1 MNNNTQNEQ
10 FDFEEKRESYI
21 LRDTL
26 DVIIANWYWFVVSVV
41 VFTLVGYYYSSSRP
55 FLYSKEATIII
66 KDEKKNGMSPEL
78 AAFADVGMGMQS
90 TDVESEVYILKSK
103 YLMARVV
110 ERLGLNIT
118 YMQKNGLRYIDVY
131 TKTPVILNLVGDVTA
146 GSFGMDIT
154 PINVNEASVVYP
166 IKKGELK
173 TQKVNFGDTIATPY
187 FTFVITKG
195 VPFTNSSIDVPV
207 YVNYENTTRSENRYS
222 RKVTVNRADKVTAF
236 VSLSIKD
243 GNAKRAE
250 DILNAMVEMYNIDAI
265 QNKNLI
271 AQNTEDFIVERLSNI
286 KGELGDVDTE
296 VETFKKDNNI
306 TDLTQVSSMA
316 LTIGETI
323 QKEVVDIEMQK
334 NIVNFFIEYL
344 KDPSRENDLIPSIA
358 LEDASINS
366 NISKYNEEMLKYN
379 RMRNATGE
387 NNPVFVDLGN
397 ALSSSKS
404 ALIKSLENTMSSLNI
419 KLKDVNHQNDL
430 INRRIESVP
439 TQEKEI
445 VDIMRQQKIKEELYL
460 YLLNKRE
467 ENAITLAIT
476 EPNARV
482 VDKAYGSSAPI
493 SPILIFDLLLAMAL
507 GLAVPIIVIFIIN
520 LIDTKVRGRQDIER
534 FTTVPIFGEL
544 PKKPKAKKNDYI
556 VVSPNGK
563 DLLSEIFNILCFD
576 LNFVAKEK
584 KSRGLVSM
592 MTSSISGEGKTY
604 CALNLAL
611 SLAYLGKKVLILDMD
626 LRKTSVSKILLERKT
641 KIQGIT
647 NWLVN
652 TEGKTYQDYIVK
664 NIKHENLDL
673 MPAGAIPPNPINILL
688 DTRLDD
694 MVDSM
699 RNEYDYIIIDC
710 VPARIVADAGII
722 SRFIDNT
729 IYVVRSRVLDRRY
742 LLDIEKMYQEGKL

>member
-26 DVIIANWYWFVVSVV
+26 DVINANWYWFVDSVV

-344 KDPSRENDLIPSIA
+344 
-358 LEDASINS
+358 
-366 NISKYNEEMLKYN
+366 
-379 RMRNATGE
+379 
-387 NNPVFVDLGN
+387 
-397 ALSSSKS
+397 
-404 ALIKSLENTMSSLNI
+404 
-419 KLKDVNHQNDL
+419 
-430 INRRIESVP
+430 
-439 TQEKEI
+439 
-445 VDIMRQQKIKEELYL
+445 
-460 YLLNKRE
+460 
-467 ENAITLAIT
+467 
-476 EPNARV
+476 
-482 VDKAYGSSAPI
+482 
-493 SPILIFDLLLAMAL
+493 
-507 GLAVPIIVIFIIN
+507 
-520 LIDTKVRGRQDIER
+520 
-534 FTTVPIFGEL
+534 
-544 PKKPKAKKNDYI
+544 
-556 VVSPNGK
+556 
-563 DLLSEIFNILCFD
+563 
-576 LNFVAKEK
+576 
-584 KSRGLVSM
+584 
-592 MTSSISGEGKTY
+592 
-604 CALNLAL
+604 
-611 SLAYLGKKVLILDMD
+611 
-626 LRKTSVSKILLERKT
+626 
-641 KIQGIT
+641 
-647 NWLVN
+647 
-652 TEGKTYQDYIVK
+652 
-664 NIKHENLDL
+664 
-673 MPAGAIPPNPINILL
+673 
-688 DTRLDD
+688 
-694 MVDSM
+694 
-699 RNEYDYIIIDC
+699 
-710 VPARIVADAGII
+710 
-722 SRFIDNT
+722 
-729 IYVVRSRVLDRRY
+729 
-742 LLDIEKMYQEGKL
+742 